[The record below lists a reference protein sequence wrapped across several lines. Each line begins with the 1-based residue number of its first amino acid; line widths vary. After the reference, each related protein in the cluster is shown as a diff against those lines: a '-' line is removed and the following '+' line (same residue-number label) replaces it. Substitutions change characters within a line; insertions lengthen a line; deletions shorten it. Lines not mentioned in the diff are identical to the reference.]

1 MIYLCLPEARSGAVF
16 VWFFF
21 SFCCIAVSF
30 IGGSTDRHL
39 VKKNALPPT
48 TANVLSNFRDKKMF
62 WKIRRIPAMQME
74 SLIGHFRFNRLIYVF
89 CAGGRI
95 GYLPSSFFFLL
106 SFFIGSGID
115 GRIDAI
121 LANRTLLINCVLKG
135 QQQGS
140 FIKQMKPEGHTHVA
154 CPFRSNSRTALC
166 FS

>member
-48 TANVLSNFRDKKMF
+48 TANVLSNVLENKKNTRDANGVPHWSF
-62 WKIRRIPAMQME
+62 PI
-74 SLIGHFRFNRLIYVF
+74 HRLIYVF